1 MVLFGPG
8 VIVVTSA
15 NRMPAGSA
23 LRDSRDMGGSGVD
36 AF

>member
-1 MVLFGPG
+1 VLFGPG
-8 VIVVTSA
+8 VMEVTSA

-23 LRDSRDMGGSGVD
+23 LSDSKDMGGSGDD